1 MSPLPDQA
9 PKPYHH
15 GDLRSHLVEVVRE
28 LVERDGPDGFSVAE
42 AARRAGVSSA
52 APYKHFR
59 DRAELLS
66 AVALDAM
73 GRLRA
78 QMEARSQE
86 FPKGSIAAVA
96 ALGKAYIDFAHG
108 EPGMFRLT
116 FGLTEGQDEN
126 DALMEMGQSTFAIVK
141 RSVSDCLGR
150 PATDPQVERSAY
162 LLWTIVHGHSFLGID
177 CKNAREV
184 ASLDDWELLM
194 AAGYAFL
201 GADVDT
207 GTDEDAGAG
216 GG

>member
-1 MSPLPDQA
+1 MSPLPDQTA
-9 PKPYHH
+9 KPYHH

-42 AARRAGVSSA
+42 AARRVGVSSA

-73 GRLRA
+73 GRLRGL
-78 QMEARSQE
+78 MEARAAE
-86 FPKGSIAAVA
+86 YPLGSIEAVA

-108 EPGMFRLT
+108 EPGIFRLT
-116 FGLTEGQDEN
+116 FGLTEGQEGN
-126 DALMEMGQSTFAIVK
+126 EALMEMGQSTLGIVK
-141 RSVSDCLGR
+141 RRVSDCLGR
-150 PATDPQVERSAY
+150 PATDPHVERSAY

-184 ASLDDWELLM
+184 ESLDDWELLM
-194 AAGYAFL
+194 AAGFAIL
-201 GADVDT
+201 GS
-207 GTDEDAGAG
+207 DARRA
-216 GG
+216 